1 MALVKLTFADPAAI
15 PISKKMGAPKKM
27 TMEAWFK
34 SARKIIPEIPDP
46 TKTDWII
53 TAESATNDARFIT
66 YELANTVGERCHIVI
81 DRTIPLIG

>member
-1 MALVKLTFADPAAI
+1 MALGRFTKSDPSFIAV
-15 PISKKMGAPKKM
+15 SRKFGAPKKM

-34 SARKIIPEIPDP
+34 AARKVMPEIPDP

-53 TAESATNDARFIT
+53 THEEASRDAKYIT
-66 YELANTVGERCHIVI
+66 FELSNTVGERGHLLI

>member
-1 MALVKLTFADPAAI
+1 MALVRFKFAKPDAI
-15 PISKKMGAPKKM
+15 PISRKMGAPKKM

-53 TAESATNDARFIT
+53 TTEHATTDARYIT
-66 YELANTVGERCHIVI
+66 YELANTIGDRCSVII
-81 DRTIPLIG
+81 DRSIPLIS